1 MSTKEKGLLKGLR
14 YISQM
19 FDNEKRQEIQI
30 GNPTDVKHV
39 AHIGWDGPSTN
50 SAPAWMT
57 EFKSSTGVGVSTAPL
72 GSSRSRKE
80 DGTSSVSSKDIPKSS
95 KRQSSSGTTT
105 SSVEPTTKLKP
116 EKSKQSRK
124 SSKGSQSPAR
134 DLADG
139 ATPARSD
146 IPKKNPKKSKDSSAG
161 GASRSST
168 RSKGQSSSLADES
181 TFLDTG
187 HGSVPLSVTKDCNQV
202 GMASKLDGVED
213 EKAITSTIL

>member
-50 SAPAWMT
+50 SAPTWMT

-80 DGTSSVSSKDIPKSS
+80 EDGTSRVSSK
-95 KRQSSSGTTT
+95 GTTT
-105 SSVEPTTKLKP
+105 SSVESTTKLKP

-139 ATPARSD
+139 ATPTRSD

-161 GASRSST
+161 GSSRSST